1 MGHYCFEINLA
12 IKGAREKFPV
22 LRGVHGCLFK
32 IVHGR
37 FFFHA
42 LKLAKL
48 FTPTITTGFF
58 VAIVHVLIFAS
69 RLLFCDLFTGIK
81 ILLIEAPYFEAKTKL

>member
-1 MGHYCFEINLA
+1 MGHYYFGIYVA
-12 IKGAREKFPV
+12 IKVAREKSLV

-42 LKLAKL
+42 LKSAKL
-48 FTPTITTGFF
+48 FRLTFTPVFF

-69 RLLFCDLFTGIK
+69 RVLFCELITGG
-81 ILLIEAPYFEAKTKL
+81 

>member
-12 IKGAREKFPV
+12 IKVAREKFSV

-32 IVHGR
+32 IVHGH

-42 LKLAKL
+42 LKSAKL
-48 FTPTITTGFF
+48 FTPTFTPGFF
-58 VAIVHVLIFAS
+58 VAIVHVLFFAS
-69 RLLFCDLFTGIK
+69 RVLFCELFTGG
-81 ILLIEAPYFEAKTKL
+81 